1 MILIFGPAGS
11 GKTTQAQL
19 LAAKYGF
26 RWLGAGQLLRDEKR
40 SDLTARMQQGELLDS
55 QVVNDIVAK
64 ALERSSDVEHVIL
77 DGFPRS
83 LDQAK
88 WLFENSAQFGK
99 TIRVLIVLD
108 ADRQEIYRRLE
119 LRGRMDDNPASID
132 ARLERFRIEME
143 PILDYFRSQNV
154 EIVKISGNNSID
166 EVHDEIVNELKR
178 LEII

>member
-19 LAAKYGF
+19 LASKYGF

-40 SDLTARMQQGELLDS
+40 SDLTTQMQQGELLDQ
-55 QVVNDIVAK
+55 QVVNSIVAN
-64 ALERSSDVEHVIL
+64 ALERSSDVENVIL

-83 LDQAK
+83 LNQAK
-88 WLFENSAQFGK
+88 WLFENLAKYGK
-99 TIRVLIVLD
+99 TVRALIVLD

-119 LRGRMDDNPASID
+119 LRGRMDDNPAAID
-132 ARLERFRIEME
+132 VRLELFRIEME
-143 PILDYFRSQNV
+143 PILDYFNSQNI
-154 EIVKISGNNSID
+154 EIVKISGNNSIE

-178 LEII
+178 LAIV